1 MNQLTI
7 IFLEKLTAQLQHEE
21 PLRGRLKREMIN
33 DGKKRLQDCLQGS
46 TLFLSAKGQE
56 FSKRMQQWF
65 QDVHVLAEIRLAE
78 PLLKRLNRLCAEVDE
93 LRRETLQ
100 ALNSPGRL
108 DPEQLHIIL
117 GAEQT
122 AAAQRLYDAI
132 CMEMFR
138 LAAAGGGGKL
148 NALPPLQ
155 YVHPTVQG
163 YFQYYA
169 QHVCPALAL
178 LDRRK
183 RCGLWAF
190 QFREQA
196 RMGLMAKLPAYV
208 QIAPKAE
215 RTPLLPGEYHVL
227 SGTTGGVWQGMGV
240 LTNVTPE
247 TVARA
252 QAEGVHESVTPAM
265 LSRVR
270 MNDSPS
276 QILEQCFPGGW
287 YAVDPAHFFS
297 VLTIA
302 RCSRSLLLRQGNNQ
316 CLYCGVDGANGLLC
330 LSCLGKVRQKI

>member
-7 IFLEKLTAQLQHEE
+7 IFFEKLSAELRDEG
-21 PLRGRLKREMIN
+21 PLRDRLKREMIN
-33 DGKKRLQDCLQGS
+33 DGRKRLQECLQES

-56 FSKRMQQWF
+56 FSKRMRQWF
-65 QDVHVLAEIRLAE
+65 QDVHHLTEIRAAE
-78 PLLKRLNRLCAEVDE
+78 PLLKRLNRLCAEVDDM
-93 LRRETLQ
+93 RRDTQQ
-100 ALNSPGRL
+100 AIASPGRL
-108 DPEQLHIIL
+108 DPEQVHIL
-117 GAEQT
+117 PGAEH
-122 AAAQRLYDAI
+122 AAATQRLYDALCI
-132 CMEMFR
+132 EMFR
-138 LAAAGGGGKL
+138 LMAAGGGGKI

-163 YFQYYA
+163 YYQYYA
-169 QHVCPALAL
+169 QHVCPALEM

-183 RCGLWAF
+183 RYGMWAF

-227 SGTTGGVWQGMGV
+227 SASTGGVWQGMGV
-240 LTNVTPE
+240 LTNVTPQ

-252 QAEGVHESVTPAM
+252 QAEGVHDTVTPAM

-276 QILEQCFPGGW
+276 QILDQCFPGGF

-297 VLTIA
+297 VLSIA
-302 RCSRSLLLRQGNNQ
+302 RASRSLLLRQGNNQ
-316 CLYCGVDGANGLLC
+316 CLYCGVDGAGGSLC